1 MKTFMDTQK
10 NALLRKFHAL
20 LRTAG
25 ITPDEKMAMLA
36 SYGVESSRDLS
47 VYELTELCHKLDL
60 RKNPTANEANRW
72 RRRVLAVV
80 CQYLELMHQPSNLNM
95 AKAVA
100 CRAAGTDSFNSI
112 PIDRL
117 RSIYN
122 AFRHRVADIHYAD
135 RSICQLLIDTGLRQ
149 NNELKN

>member
-20 LRTAG
+20 LRASG
-25 ITPDEKMAMLA
+25 IGNEEKMAMLA
-36 SYGVESSRDLS
+36 SYGVESSKDLS

-60 RKNPTANEANRW
+60 RKNPSANQANRW
-72 RRRVLAVV
+72 RRRVLAVISE
-80 CQYLELMHQPSNLNM
+80 YLDLMHQPSNLNV

-100 CRAAGTDSFNSI
+100 QRAAGTDNFNRI

-122 AFRHRVADIHYAD
+122 AFRHRVADIHHAEQSVY
-135 RSICQLLIDTGLRQ
+135 QLLINTGLRQ
-149 NNELKN
+149 DNDLKN